1 MIRSL
6 WIAKTGLN
14 AQQTRMDV
22 IANNIAN
29 VNTTGYKRERAV
41 FADLLYQNLRQA
53 GAQSSQQTELPS
65 GLEIGTG
72 VRTVATERLFS
83 EGNLTQTNNPLDVAI
98 NGNGFLQV
106 LLPNGTLAYTRA
118 GNLELNNQGQ
128 LVTPEGYPLQPA
140 ITIPQGATS
149 VTIAADGTVSV
160 TLPGQ
165 AQAQQVGNLQLATF
179 VNPAGLQASGD
190 NQYLE
195 TTASGPP
202 TTGQPG
208 VNGVGTLRQGFL
220 ETSNVNVVQALVSMI
235 ATQRAYEVNS
245 KMVQAS
251 NQMMQYANNTL

>member
-14 AQQTRMDV
+14 AEQTRMDV

-65 GLEIGTG
+65 GLQIGTG

-83 EGNLTQTNNPLDVAI
+83 EGNLTQTSNPLDVAI
-98 NGNGFLQV
+98 NGRGFLQV
-106 LLPNGTLAYTRA
+106 LLPNGELAYTRA
-118 GNLELNNQGQ
+118 GNLELNNQGE
-128 LVTPEGYPLQPA
+128 LVTPEGYPVQPT

-149 VTIAADGTVSV
+149 VTIAQDGTVSV

-165 AQAQQVGNLQLATF
+165 TQSQQIGTFQLSTF
-179 VNPAGLQASGD
+179 INPGGLQAIGD
-190 NQYLE
+190 NLYQE
-195 TTASGPP
+195 TTASGPA

-208 VNGVGTLRQGFL
+208 INGIGTLRQGYL
-220 ETSNVNVVQALVSMI
+220 ETSNVNVVQSLVDMI

-245 KMVQAS
+245 KMVQS
-251 NQMMQYANNTL
+251 SDQMMQYANSTL

>member
-14 AQQTRMDV
+14 AEQTRMDV

-53 GAQSSQQTELPS
+53 GAQSSQQTQLPS

-128 LVTPEGYPLQPA
+128 VVTPEGYPVQPA
-140 ITIPQGATS
+140 IAIPQGATS

-165 AQAQQVGNLQLATF
+165 AQAQQIGNLQLATF

-220 ETSNVNVVQALVSMI
+220 ETSNVNVVQELVNMI